1 VAKIENVRWF
11 MRVGEILRNEEDDFI
26 LLRVD
31 DTPLLFTYSDIRRA
45 AKLATSVDKNREK
58 ASENE
63 TPD

>member
-1 VAKIENVRWF
+1 

-45 AKLATSVDKNREK
+45 AKLAASVDKNREK